1 MLLLFLAV
9 VSSMA
14 PSAVAQEGSVA
25 PSAAAASPV
34 VYSCPMHPDVRADK
48 PGNCLKCGMTLV
60 GTTAP
65 LEVVEYGLKLETTPI
80 AVKAGEETTL
90 RFHILHP
97 KTGEQI
103 REFSVIHEML
113 FHLFIVSKDLEYY
126 DHIHPTQDPDG
137 SFKIN
142 VSLPKPGHYEV
153 YADFSPVGG
162 TAQVIHRSLSV
173 AGAHD
178 AHGGHGVHSSG
189 HQFVQ
194 TSLVPDSSLI
204 KSTNGIRFELNL
216 EPAQP
221 IAGQP
226 MLLKYSLVDDETG
239 LPVKDLQPYLGAWGR
254 TVTIREGASDF
265 LHSHS
270 TKLIPAGV
278 ERSTL
283 LGGPRISFNTF
294 FARPGHYRIW
304 SQFQRKDKVIT
315 VSFTVYVSRL
325 ERIAKWDGNGWSS
338 LVSNPINGL
347 DGPVR
352 ALAVNG
358 TDLYLGGD
366 FTKIDGM
373 SANRIA
379 KWDGHSW
386 SDLQGG
392 VNGNVWAIAVS
403 GSNVYVGGDFTS
415 AGGKTANGIAKWD
428 GRNWSTLGTGINGRK
443 DAFGS
448 PAVYALATSG
458 NDLYTGGRFA
468 TAGDVLANGIAKWN
482 GHTWVGLG
490 SGVRTGTYEGVVRAL
505 AIQGQDLYAG
515 GQFIHAGGVV
525 AYNIAKW
532 NGHRWSALGS
542 GVRGNLEHVLALGVS
557 GSDVYVGGMFTTAA
571 GLNTRNI
578 ATWNGRRWSALAL
591 QPHDGVWKIT
601 VAGRNV
607 YVGGTAFTLPSG
619 VVTKGIVKWD
629 GSNWS
634 ALGSRLGDGAY
645 SGPIMAIAT
654 SGNDLYL
661 GGEFFTVSAQPLTLF
676 KIPDSYGPRSSPSRP
691 KPPERYPD
699 PRKRSATKNLVKGI
713 LDNQQ

>member
-1 MLLLFLAV
+1 
-9 VSSMA
+9 MA
-14 PSAVAQEGSVA
+14 ASAVAQEGSVA
-25 PSAAAASPV
+25 PSAAAAPSV
-34 VYSCPMHPDVRADK
+34 VYSCSMHPDVRTDK
-48 PGNCLKCGMTLV
+48 PGACFKCGMTLV

-65 LEVVEYGLKLETTPI
+65 LDVIEYGLKLETTPI

-103 REFSVIHEML
+103 KAFNVIHDML

-137 SFKIN
+137 SFRIN
-142 VSLPKPGHYEV
+142 VKLPKPGGYEV
-153 YADFSPVGG
+153 YSDFFPVDG

-173 AGAHD
+173 TGADD
-178 AHGGHGVHSSG
+178 AHGAHNVHSNA
-189 HQFVQ
+189 HQFSQ
-194 TSLVPDSSLI
+194 TSLVADSSFI
-204 KSTNGIRFELNL
+204 KSTNGIRFDLDL

-221 IAGQP
+221 VAGQP
-226 MLLKYSLVDDETG
+226 MLLKYYLVDDETG
-239 LPVKDLQPYLGAWGR
+239 LPVKDLQPYLGAWGH
-254 TVTIREGASDF
+254 TVTIREEATDF

-278 ERSTL
+278 DRSTL
-283 LGGPRISFNTF
+283 LSGPRISFNTF

-325 ERIAKWDGNGWSS
+325 ERIARWDGSGWSS
-338 LVSNPINGL
+338 LVGNPINGL

-366 FTKIDGM
+366 FSNIDGIRT
-373 SANRIA
+373 NRIA

-428 GRNWSTLGTGINGRK
+428 GRNWSTLGTGVNGRK

-458 NDLYTGGRFA
+458 NDLYAGGRFA

-482 GHTWVGLG
+482 GHTWVALG
-490 SGVRTGTYEGVVRAL
+490 GGVRTGIYEGVVRAL

-515 GQFIHAGGVV
+515 GQFIDAGGEA

-532 NGHRWSALGS
+532 SGGRWSALGT
-542 GVRGNLEHVLALGVS
+542 GIRGNLEEVLSLGVS
-557 GSDVYVGGMFTTAA
+557 GNDVYAGGRFIMAGDRHASNIAKWNGSTWSPLAIQPADGVRKIAVNGSTVYVGG
-571 GLNTRNI
+571 
-578 ATWNGRRWSALAL
+578 SS
-591 QPHDGVWKIT
+591 
-601 VAGRNV
+601 
-607 YVGGTAFTLPSG
+607 FTLPTG
-619 VVTKGIVKWD
+619 MVTKGVARWD
-629 GSNWS
+629 GKSWTGVGS
-634 ALGSRLGDGAY
+634 GLGKGAY
-645 SGPIMAIAT
+645 AGPIMAIVIK
-654 SGNDLYL
+654 GNTLYI
-661 GGEFFTVSAQPLTLF
+661 GGDSFVIPGAPALPLL
-676 KIPDSYGPRSSPSRP
+676 SSR
-691 KPPERYPD
+691 
-699 PRKRSATKNLVKGI
+699 
-713 LDNQQ
+713 